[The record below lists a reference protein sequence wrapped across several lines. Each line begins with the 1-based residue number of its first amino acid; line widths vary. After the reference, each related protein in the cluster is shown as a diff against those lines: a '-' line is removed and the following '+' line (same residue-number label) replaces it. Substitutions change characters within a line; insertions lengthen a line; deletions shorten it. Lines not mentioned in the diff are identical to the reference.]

1 MNIEREAIE
10 QANLRRKAL
19 NIEREA
25 IEREALNPLK
35 PLPFV
40 NLKNLLFPIIFL
52 SQISF
57 AQDIGY
63 ARSLI
68 DTLAAPG
75 MHGRG
80 YVNYGDKIAAGFLA
94 NEFEKIGLSSFSTGF
109 QQHYSFPMNTL
120 PGKLA
125 ASANGKSLVAGSDFQ
140 VWSASPSIKGTFKV
154 HVLTSEILSHNRK
167 LQKFISRN
175 HSNEFILID
184 KKGITDK
191 KALAFIDSLKYYN
204 FLHAKGLLFV
214 SDTKLVWSVMIGSA
228 VRDYTV
234 VDIKRESIPK
244 KLKTFAVEIE
254 SEFIPNH
261 KASNVIGWVKGHAQP
276 DTFLVFT
283 AHYDHLGRMGS
294 EVYYPGAN
302 DNASGTAM
310 VADLARHYSLPENKP
325 YYSMVFIL
333 LSGEEAGLFGS
344 KYCAS
349 HPPFNLKNVKFL
361 INIDMV
367 GTGSEGI
374 TLVNATKYKD
384 AFERMKKINTDN
396 EYILTVKERGE
407 SCNSDHCPFYQIG
420 VPAVFVYSMGKE
432 FAEYHNP
439 DDRSSKLPLSEY
451 NDIFRLLRNFMD
463 GFAK

>member
-25 IEREALNPLK
+25 LNPLK

-40 NLKNLLFPIIFL
+40 NLKNLLIPIIFL

-57 AQDIGY
+57 AQDISY

-80 YVNYGDKIAAGFLA
+80 YVQDGDKIAAGFLVG
-94 NEFEKIGLSSFSTGF
+94 EFEKMGLKSFVPGF
-109 QQHYSFPMNTL
+109 QQYYSFPMNTF
-120 PGKLA
+120 PGKVI
-125 ASANGKSLVAGSDFQ
+125 ASVNGKSLVAGSDFQ

-154 HVLTSEILSHNRK
+154 HVLTSEIFSHDRK
-167 LQKFISRN
+167 LQKFTSRN

-191 KALAFIDSLKYYN
+191 KSLAFIDSLKYYN

-214 SDTKLVWSVMIGSA
+214 SDTKLVWSVMIGSKA
-228 VRDYTV
+228 RDYVV
-234 VDIKRESIPK
+234 VDIKRGSLPK

-261 KASNVIGWVKGHAQP
+261 EASNVIGWVKGQIQP
-276 DTFLVFT
+276 DTFLIFT
-283 AHYDHLGRMGS
+283 AHYDHLGRMGR

-310 VADLARHYSLPENKP
+310 VVDLARHYSLPENLP
-325 YYSMVFIL
+325 DYSMVFIL
-333 LSGEEAGLFGS
+333 LSGEEAGLLGS

-349 HPPFNLKNVKFL
+349 HLPFDLKNIKFL
-361 INIDMV
+361 INIDMA

-374 TLVNATKYKD
+374 TLVNASKYKD
-384 AFERMKKINTDN
+384 AFARMSKINANN
-396 EYILTVKERGE
+396 EYLLTVKERGE
-407 SCNSDHCPFYQIG
+407 SCNSDHCPFYQKG

-432 FAEYHNP
+432 FSEYHNP
-439 DDRSSKLPLSEY
+439 DDQSGKLPLSEY
-451 NDIFRLLRNFMD
+451 SDIFRLIRDFMD
-463 GFAK
+463 GFGK